1 MAVACPSLLL
11 CRSLCLTLYGASFLV
26 HEKPRGMLGRGCP
39 CCAIMGG
46 HLVRAGKKPGRRQK
60 KSGRDYLDDD
70 DDVDFKR
77 AANGSI
83 IKRVVPR
90 SSCAPLPLYTVTQ

>member
-1 MAVACPSLLL
+1 MIAGSP
-11 CRSLCLTLYGASFLV
+11 CRD
-26 HEKPRGMLGRGCP
+26 
-39 CCAIMGG
+39 
-46 HLVRAGKKPGRRQK
+46 AGKKPGRRQK
-60 KSGRDYLDDD
+60 KSGRDYIDDD

-90 SSCAPLPLYTVTQ
+90 SSCASHPSDRLCAATAKRQGS

>member
-1 MAVACPSLLL
+1 MHACRCDITGVAACP
-11 CRSLCLTLYGASFLV
+11 
-26 HEKPRGMLGRGCP
+26 
-39 CCAIMGG
+39 
-46 HLVRAGKKPGRRQK
+46 AGKKPGRRQK

-90 SSCAPLPLYTVTQ
+90 SSCVAAFLPYTECEAVPAALTGLDKYDRPQQ